1 MLLGRP
7 MGRIVFG
14 LVLTAFGVLW
24 ALQGL
29 DVLGQDGGMNG
40 RQEWIVIGAVA
51 AVAGLAVVASGY
63 RARSR
68 S

>member
-7 MGRIVFG
+7 MGRIVVGVVLALFG
-14 LVLTAFGVLW
+14 ALW
-24 ALQGL
+24 ILQGL

-40 RQEWIVIGAVA
+40 QGEWTLIGGIALA
-51 AVAGLAVVASGY
+51 LGLALAASGV

-68 S
+68 L